1 MIDPIALARMLGT
14 TPAAI
19 AGLLS
24 SVPVKPAELRRLAR
38 RLGIDYE
45 SLRTFTD
52 DALAP
57 LTGFDAET
65 QLMLRLWQKLDLK
78 RRQTALAVLA
88 DMAAARRKRG
98 RTPITRSG
106 K

>member
-1 MIDPIALARMLGT
+1 MMDPLALARMLGT
-14 TPAAI
+14 TPSAVAE
-19 AGLLS
+19 LMS
-24 SVPVKPAELRRLAR
+24 SVPTKPADVRRLAR

-45 SLRTFTD
+45 SLRSFAD

-57 LTGFDAET
+57 FTGFDAET
-65 QLMLRLWQKLDLK
+65 QLMLRLWQKLDPK

-88 DMAAARRKRG
+88 DMASARRKRVP
-98 RTPITRSG
+98 RR

>member
-1 MIDPIALARMLGT
+1 MMDPLALAKLLGT

-24 SVPVKPAELRRLAR
+24 AVPVKPADVRRLAR
-38 RLGIDYE
+38 SLGIDYE
-45 SLRTFTD
+45 SIRTFTD

-65 QLMLRLWQKLDLK
+65 QLMLRLWQKLDTK

-88 DMAAARRKRG
+88 DMAAARGRRVRRRK
-98 RTPITRSG
+98 
-106 K
+106 

>member
-88 DMAAARRKRG
+88 DMAAARGRRLPRRK
-98 RTPITRSG
+98 
-106 K
+106 